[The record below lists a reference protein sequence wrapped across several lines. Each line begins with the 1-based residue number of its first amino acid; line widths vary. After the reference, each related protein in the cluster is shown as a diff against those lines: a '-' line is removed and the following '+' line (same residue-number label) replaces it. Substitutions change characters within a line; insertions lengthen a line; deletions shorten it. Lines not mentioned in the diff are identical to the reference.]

1 MAYNRSSSCVIFSGF
16 CILSRF
22 VRVFGYKQNLVHVKW
37 KEKAFCHLFFNENV
51 ISSLSICRIKLLEG
65 TTKITHKIS
74 LYCTNL
80 LCSSQSSKH
89 FNRSNKT
96 GTKIPIPWNNSFFC
110 PGLWHYSIA
119 DTSLGSSSFEISN
132 SDCFK
137 SYSTESKKLIQF
149 LRHCDNNCFLLTFCF
164 IIFS

>member
-1 MAYNRSSSCVIFSGF
+1 MTFYQAIVYNTSWDAKSYIYCGLSLAVNSVIQFCLYSTYYPICDLNLQPQATVAYNRSSSCVIFSGF

-96 GTKIPIPWNNSFFC
+96 GTKIPIP
-110 PGLWHYSIA
+110 
-119 DTSLGSSSFEISN
+119 
-132 SDCFK
+132 
-137 SYSTESKKLIQF
+137 
-149 LRHCDNNCFLLTFCF
+149 
-164 IIFS
+164 